1 MKIILFNETPLWIL
15 DPDVG
20 AVGGE
25 GRLKTL
31 IILRQ
36 LKDPKL

>member
-1 MKIILFNETPLWIL
+1 MKIILFNQTPLWIL

-25 GRLKTL
+25 GRLNTHYFEAAEG
-31 IILRQ
+31 
-36 LKDPKL
+36 P

>member
-1 MKIILFNETPLWIL
+1 MKIILFNEPLWIL

-25 GRLKTL
+25 GRLNTHYFEAAEG
-31 IILRQ
+31 
-36 LKDPKL
+36 P

>member
-20 AVGGE
+20 TVGGE
-25 GRLKTL
+25 GRLNT
-31 IILRQ
+31 
-36 LKDPKL
+36 DYFEVAEGP